1 MNLKETKDKICEKAK
16 TQYLK
21 AKGYAMAIGKWCKDN
36 PQSAMVI
43 GTTVLGTTVGAVKSI
58 RRYQLDHE
66 HDKMVYDP
74 RLQMWHPVRRKLKYD
89 EELFYKYAVR
99 NGDDAREVL
108 KNMNLLK

>member
-1 MNLKETKDKICEKAK
+1 MNLKEMKDKICEKAK

-21 AKGYAMAIGKWCKDN
+21 VKGYSMAIGKWCKDN